1 MTDFNDSLFLG
12 DALVQSC
19 AKVSPYVAR
28 KSRAELHE
36 HLAYSAFRL
45 FAG

>member
-1 MTDFNDSLFLG
+1 MIPYSWAMLS
-12 DALVQSC
+12 VQSC

-28 KSRAELHE
+28 KSRAELRE
-36 HLAYSAFRL
+36 RLAYSAFRL